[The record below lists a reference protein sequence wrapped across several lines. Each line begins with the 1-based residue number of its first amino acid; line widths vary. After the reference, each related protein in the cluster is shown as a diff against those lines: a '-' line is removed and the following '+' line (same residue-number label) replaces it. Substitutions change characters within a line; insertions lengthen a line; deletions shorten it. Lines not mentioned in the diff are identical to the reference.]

1 MNNFSTTNFITIFLV
16 ISTVC
21 FVIFNLWASY
31 QWVEIELNSVL
42 AGFVSAFI
50 GFIIWKKWAKV
61 DWSKF
66 TKEEE
71 KKIEKVEDKLE
82 NWTEEEKVDILLWTK

>member
-1 MNNFSTTNFITIFLV
+1 MKNFSTTNFITIFLV

-50 GFIIWKKWAKV
+50 WFVIWKKGAKK
-61 DWSKF
+61 DWGGF
-66 TKEEE
+66 TKDQE
-71 KKIEKVEDKLE
+71 KKIEQTEKDLEDPDKQID
-82 NWTEEEKVDILLWTK
+82 TLLNLTK

>member
-1 MNNFSTTNFITIFLV
+1 MKNFSTTNFITVFLV

-50 GFIIWKKWAKV
+50 WFVIWKKWAKT

-66 TKEEE
+66 TKEQE
-71 KKIEKVEDKLE
+71 KKIKEKEDKLE
-82 NWTEEEKVDILLWTK
+82 NGTDEEKINALLDIK